1 MAVIIGGG
9 DNAYFFNPENPRD
22 TSNKVNPNT
31 GVTYSMSG
39 NIHSNDPVEMV
50 RNEPFIP
57 GPASPAPEDQLQFL
71 IDNKNKLTGIQGVN
85 PELNAYQEA
94 IQNFRTSD
102 PMNMAAYADRFP
114 LTNFMMTAPNKI
126 AENTL
131 FGQVLSAMNT
141 GKDKAK
147 EFASGLFPQGFM
159 PGLGQTFSDI
169 KEDAKNV
176 IPAATKD
183 LNTFTGLFRNI
194 TDTKKNTA
202 EDIAPGVLTETSPI
216 KTEGTPISQALSGNV
231 DLSRFIDPNTGRVPA
246 ELTLDG
252 KEREVKDQFR
262 GLNLGQLQNLIR
274 DESGYF
280 DRVIQ
285 QLGLGGR

>member
-1 MAVIIGGG
+1 MAIVIGSG
-9 DNAYFFNPENPRD
+9 DNAYYYNPENPGE
-22 TSNKVNPNT
+22 TTNKVNPNT

-39 NIHSNDPVEMV
+39 NIHSNDPVKTV

-57 GPASPAPEDQLQFL
+57 GPSSPAPEDQLQFL

-159 PGLGQTFSDI
+159 PGLGQTFSNI

-176 IPAATKD
+176 IPGVTKD

-194 TDTKKNTA
+194 TNTKKNTA
-202 EDIAPGVLTETSPI
+202 EDIAPGVLTETKAIQNKGGLFPTDVKITNLPI
-216 KTEGTPISQALSGNV
+216 
-231 DLSRFIDPNTGRVPA
+231 
-246 ELTLDG
+246 
-252 KEREVKDQFR
+252 
-262 GLNLGQLQNLIR
+262 QNLLSPEPGTLEFIQEQAKKNVE
-274 DESGYF
+274 DFPAYLTF
-280 DRVIQ
+280 DQYGQAVKKR
-285 QLGLGGR
+285 LGLQ

>member
-1 MAVIIGGG
+1 MAIVIGSG
-9 DNAYFFNPENPRD
+9 DNAYYYNPENPGE
-22 TSNKVNPNT
+22 TTNKVNPNT

-39 NIHSNDPVEMV
+39 NIHSNDPVKRV

-57 GPASPAPEDQLQFL
+57 GPSSPAPEDQLQFL

-176 IPAATKD
+176 IPAVTKD

-194 TDTKKNTA
+194 TNTKKNTA
-202 EDIAPGVLTETSPI
+202 EDIAPGVLTETKAIQNEGGLFPTDVKITNLPI
-216 KTEGTPISQALSGNV
+216 
-231 DLSRFIDPNTGRVPA
+231 
-246 ELTLDG
+246 
-252 KEREVKDQFR
+252 
-262 GLNLGQLQNLIR
+262 QNLSPEPGTLEFIQEQAKKNVE
-274 DESGYF
+274 DFPAYLTF
-280 DRVIQ
+280 DQYGQAVKKR
-285 QLGLGGR
+285 LGLQ